1 MKTVRIFFAVFVLL
15 AVPVAATAKD
25 MAGIALSGI
34 GVEASTLTAAD
45 LAKFPVTE
53 MEVSFM
59 TKKGME
65 MGHYK
70 GVLLWP
76 VLQEQGLAKLAGD
89 HHEDL
94 AHTFLVTASD
104 GYKIAF
110 SIGEIAPDFGNRQIL
125 IATERDGKSLLD
137 EDGFRLVVPGDARG
151 ARSVK
156 GVVSIEIK

>member
-1 MKTVRIFFAVFVLL
+1 
-15 AVPVAATAKD
+15 
-25 MAGIALSGI
+25 
-34 GVEASTLTAAD
+34 
-45 LAKFPVTE
+45 

-65 MGHYK
+65 TGRYK

-76 VLQEQGLAKLAGD
+76 VLQEKGLAKLAGD

-110 SIGEIAPDFGNRQIL
+110 SIGEIAPDFGNRAIL
-125 IATERDGKSLLD
+125 LATERDGKSLQD
-137 EDGFRLVVPGDARG
+137 EGFRLVVPDDARG

>member
-1 MKTVRIFFAVFVLL
+1 MRTFRIVLTVFALL
-15 AVPVAATAKD
+15 VVPLTATARD
-25 MAGIALSGI
+25 LTSIALSGV
-34 GVEASTLTAAD
+34 GVTSGTLTAAD
-45 LAKFPVTE
+45 LARFPVTE

-65 MGHYK
+65 TGHYK

-76 VLQEQGLAKLAGD
+76 VLQEKGLAKLAGD

-94 AHTFLVTASD
+94 AHTFLVTADD

-110 SIGEIAPDFGNRQIL
+110 SVGEIAPDFGNRAIL
-125 IATERDGKSLLD
+125 IATERDGKSLQD
-137 EDGFRLVVPGDARG
+137 EGFRLVVPGDARG